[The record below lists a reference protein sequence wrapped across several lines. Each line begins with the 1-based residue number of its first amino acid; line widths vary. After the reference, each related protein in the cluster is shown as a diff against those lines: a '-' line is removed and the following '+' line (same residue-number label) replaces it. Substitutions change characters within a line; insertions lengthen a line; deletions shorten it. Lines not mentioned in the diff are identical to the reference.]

1 MILTLQFTG
10 CFYLWGNVSVY
21 FASYFYQYDPSITIE
36 STYIMIPLE
45 QLGHMS
51 FNPLTAHLYH
61 KIGPQ
66 LCIIM
71 GSSIALTGLLISS
84 YMTNFTLFVL
94 FYGGFFGVGIGL
106 SYLAPLMCCWEHF
119 PNRRGMV
126 SGIIIGGFGFATFI
140 FDVISMLLVNP
151 EDLKPSI
158 QVKHG
163 DNIELY
169 FEADIANRAPVML
182 RYLIC
187 IWLVMI
193 VISLLLI
200 KPPARDASDP

>member
-1 MILTLQFTG
+1 
-10 CFYLWGNVSVY
+10 
-21 FASYFYQYDPSITIE
+21 
-36 STYIMIPLE
+36 
-45 QLGHMS
+45 
-51 FNPLTAHLYH
+51 
-61 KIGPQ
+61 
-66 LCIIM
+66 
-71 GSSIALTGLLISS
+71 
-84 YMTNFTLFVL
+84 
-94 FYGGFFGVGIGL
+94 
-106 SYLAPLMCCWEHF
+106 
-119 PNRRGMV
+119 MV